1 MSMVISAMFVLDWKR
16 GDRVKVVIN
25 TDRDVKDIEIMISCS
40 QLTPDIERIVSM
52 LRMLDLQLTGMKG
65 EETFLIDTSK
75 ILYIDTVDKKTFL
88 YTKDSVYETNLH
100 LYELE
105 DQLTRVGFFRANKS
119 CIINFKHIN
128 SLRADVERKIRVT
141 MSNGEQLIISRQYAD
156 YVKERLG
163 VR

>member
-1 MSMVISAMFVLDWKR
+1 MKL
-16 GDRVKVVIN
+16 VIN
-25 TDRDVKDIEIMISCS
+25 TDLDVKDIEITISCS
-40 QLTPDIERIVSM
+40 RLTPDIERMVSM

-65 EETFLIDTSK
+65 EETYLIDASK
-75 ILYIDTVDKKTFL
+75 ILYIDTVEKKTFL
-88 YTKDSVYETNLH
+88 YTKDSMYETNLH

-105 DQLTRVGFFRANKS
+105 EQLIRVGFFRANKS

-128 SLRADVERKIRVT
+128 SLRTDTERRIRVT
-141 MSNGEQLIISRQYAD
+141 MSNGEQLMISRQYAD